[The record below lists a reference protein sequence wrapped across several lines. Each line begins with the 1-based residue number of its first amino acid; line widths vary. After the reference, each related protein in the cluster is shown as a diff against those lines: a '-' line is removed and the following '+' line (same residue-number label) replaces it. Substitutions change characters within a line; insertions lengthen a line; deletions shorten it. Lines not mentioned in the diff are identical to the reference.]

1 VSTQA
6 EIDRSGLTAWLE
18 GLWATPVDV
27 TIDGYST
34 AGARRRNVLFDVVSA
49 YRSGRFVATILPT
62 AEIAILSME
71 DEAAVRSLAHAHG
84 VPVPVVIGVC
94 RDASVVGGAF
104 FVSECVEGET
114 IPRRVLRLVEREA
127 SGDNVV
133 RQIGAAIAKLHAIDA
148 ELAPAALTRKE
159 NAVAGALAEVTQAVD
174 GMLQPEPAFSY
185 GLRWLREHQP
195 PEPDRQV
202 VVHADVRTGN
212 IIVGVDGL
220 RAILDWETSKIGDP
234 MEDLA
239 WVCTRMWRFGRDDLT
254 VGGLGSLRALRRSY
268 ESTGGHWDD
277 RRFRWWRVLTTLRW
291 GTGLAGQAAA
301 HLDGTFSSVVM
312 AASGRRVSEIAYD
325 VLTLVRGATVPED
338 DNDVNLV

>member
-1 VSTQA
+1 LSTQA
-6 EIDRSGLTAWLE
+6 EIDQAGLTAWL
-18 GLWATPVDV
+18 GDLWATSVYV

-34 AGARRRNVLFDVVSA
+34 AGARRRNVLFEAVSA
-49 YRSGRFVATILPT
+49 HRSGRFVATILPT

-71 DEAAVRSLAHAHG
+71 DEAAVRSLAQAHG
-84 VPVPVVIGVC
+84 VPVPIVTGVC
-94 RDASVVGGAF
+94 CDASVLGGDF

-114 IPRRVLRLVEREA
+114 IPRRVLRLVEREG
-127 SGDNVV
+127 SGERVV
-133 RQIGAAIAKLHAIDA
+133 DQIGAAIAKLHAIDA
-148 ELAPAALTRKE
+148 ALAPAALARGE
-159 NAVAGALAEVTQAVD
+159 QPVAGALAEVTQAVG

-212 IIVGVDGL
+212 IVVGGDGL

-239 WVCTRMWRFGRDDLT
+239 WICTRMWRFGRDDLA
-254 VGGLGSLRALRRSY
+254 VGGLGSLDALRRAY
-268 ESTGGHWDD
+268 ESDGGVWDD
-277 RRFRWWRVLTTLRW
+277 RRFLWWRVLTTLRW

-301 HLDGTFSSVVM
+301 HLDGTFSTVVM

-325 VLTLVRGATVPED
+325 VLALVGGAARLQD
-338 DNDVNLV
+338 DNSVNLV